1 MDMIS
6 LQVKTNFV
14 NCKAGIGTTGLLVY
28 SKAGINYS
36 STPDN
41 TAQSSKSL
49 QLKFASVFISNNWLH
64 FFFLEI
70 SPTMLALFK
79 LMRISDSSLPFGFA
93 YGILC
98 YHFSKTIPH

>member
-49 QLKFASVFISNNWLH
+49 RLEFASVFIGNNWLH
-64 FFFLEI
+64 FIFFRNFPPNASTLQVDED
-70 SPTMLALFK
+70 F
-79 LMRISDSSLPFGFA
+79 
-93 YGILC
+93 
-98 YHFSKTIPH
+98 